1 MLRRDDRTMTVSHPV
16 AFEATVIYLHHWKNR
31 LIAARPI
38 RPRGRS
44 EQAADRTRYAV
55 HDGSSLPGHSPAP
68 QLVGLRPN
76 RNSSKEHKQNYI
88 EVHDTLSI
96 FPAKSFR
103 DANRPNHFLMR
114 A

>member
-68 QLVGLRPN
+68 QLVGL
-76 RNSSKEHKQNYI
+76 
-88 EVHDTLSI
+88 SI